1 MVLTGMKLWIG
12 IDDTDS
18 NKGMC
23 TTYLAVLLIE
33 ELEKTGAKLIG
44 FPRLIRLNPTIPYKT
59 RGNGAVSFLI
69 ESNKDIGEI
78 VDLVDEIVLSHA
90 MLDDDNTNP
99 GVVFVENDNRAIDFL
114 SKFAFKAV
122 RDVISLDEAL
132 FLIGKFMLPHL
143 KYKKGRGLIGALAS
157 IGLDLYDY
165 TLELLAYRK
174 PERFGS
180 KREYDKES
188 FFEADKKTYPKTFD
202 TVDWHNKEVVCV
214 PNSPD
219 PVLFGI
225 RGEDIYALKEAFEIV
240 KTEPIDKYMIFIT
253 NQATDM
259 HLIHY
264 NEIEKLENYRSY
276 ILKGE
281 VIDKYEIQGGHV
293 FIVIQTPFGEV
304 KCAAFEPTKQFRNIV
319 RKLERSDVV
328 EVYGSMKRNTI
339 NLEKIN
345 IVELAK
351 IFIEENPICPVCKK
365 RMESAGRNQGYRCKK
380 CKTKSKEKI
389 VKIKPREIEEGFYEV
404 PPRARR
410 HLSKPL
416 VRMNVEKKHIFR

>member
-1 MVLTGMKLWIG
+1 MRLWIG

-18 NKGMC
+18 RAGMC

-33 ELEKTGAKLIG
+33 ELENRGAKLVG

-69 ESNKDIGEI
+69 DTDMDIGEI
-78 VDLVDEIVLSHA
+78 VDVVDEFILDYA
-90 MLDDDNTNP
+90 MMEDENTNP
-99 GVVFVENDNRAIDFL
+99 GVVFIENDSKALDFL
-114 SKFAFKAV
+114 FKFASKCV
-122 RDVISLDEAL
+122 KDVVNIDEAL
-132 FLIGKFMLPHL
+132 FVIGKFMLPHL

-157 IGLDLYDY
+157 IGLNLYDY
-165 TLELLAYRK
+165 TLELLAYRM

-180 KREYDKES
+180 KRIYDEAS

-202 TVDWHNKEVVCV
+202 TVDWFNKEVVCV

-225 RGEDIYALKEAFEIV
+225 RGEDINALKEAFEII
-240 KTEPIDKYMIFIT
+240 KTEPIDKHMIFIT

-259 HLIHY
+259 HLIPQSS
-264 NEIEKLENYRSY
+264 IKKLENYRSY
-276 ILKGE
+276 ILRGE
-281 VIDKYEIQGGHV
+281 VVDKYEIEGGHV
-293 FIVIQTPFGEV
+293 FIVIQTTFGKV
-304 KCAAFEPTKQFRNIV
+304 KCAAFEPTKQFRNVI
-319 RKLERSDVV
+319 RKLEVGDEI
-328 EVYGSMKRNTI
+328 EVYGSMKKNTI

-345 IVELAK
+345 VIRLTDVYV
-351 IFIEENPICPVCKK
+351 EENPICPKCNK
-365 RMESAGRNQGYRCKK
+365 RMESAGKNQGYRCKK
-380 CKTKSKEKI
+380 CKTKAFEKI
-389 VKIKPREIEEGFYEV
+389 IRVKPREIEEGFYEV

-416 VRMNVEKKHIFR
+416 IRMDVEKKHVFR